1 MANTNQKRLNIER
14 LVKTKIVCTLGPASE
29 SREVLETLIQSGMD
43 VVRMNFSHG
52 TYEEHERTF
61 RLVRELSSKY
71 DEQISII
78 CDIQGPKIRTG
89 RMKEPFSV
97 KPGDKLKVTPEKIEG
112 TKDRISIKYATILQ
126 DLDPDDT
133 IFINDGII
141 RLRVVEKQ
149 PNDLLCVVEA
159 GGTIS
164 DHKGCNIPSGKI
176 SMEVITEKDREDL
189 KFIAGLGPE
198 FVAASFIGTAED
210 VRKVKRT
217 LAEFGN
223 PDIKVISKI
232 ERPVAL
238 KNLDSIIQE
247 SDALMVARGDL
258 GVEIPTQEVPI
269 AQKTMV
275 KKCNAEGK
283 PVIVATQMLESMIT
297 QARPTRAEANDV
309 FNAVLDGA
317 DAVMLSGE
325 TSVGKYPV
333 EAVKVMDDIISA
345 AEPYLPK
352 RKPENFDSSALGMT
366 ESMGHSVYTIC
377 KQFSKMQYTGKII
390 VLADSG
396 YTARMVSKYR
406 PMLDIIAI
414 TPDLRTAHE
423 LNLVWGIRTVQ
434 SEDCKGDHI
443 EERAVKCIK
452 KALELKLINLDD
464 HVVIVSRTQLGK
476 HVGSFTGILDVK
488 KVLEVR
494 S

>member
-1 MANTNQKRLNIER
+1 MESSKNLNVKK
-14 LVKTKIVCTLGPASE
+14 LVKTKIVCTLGPASTSE
-29 SREVLETLIQSGMD
+29 EMLEKMIVAGMD
-43 VVRMNFSHG
+43 IVRLNFSHG
-52 TYEEHERTF
+52 DHEDFRRTF
-61 RLVRELSSKY
+61 NTVRRLSEKFNHQV
-71 DEQISII
+71 SII

-89 RMKEPFSV
+89 RMKEAFVV
-97 KPGDKLKVTPEKIEG
+97 KPGDVIRVTPEKIVG
-112 TKDRISIKYATILQ
+112 TKERISIKYPTILK
-126 DLDPDDT
+126 DLDPGEL

-141 RLRVVEKQ
+141 RLRVTEKQ
-149 PNDLLCVVEA
+149 PNDLVCVVES
-159 GGTIS
+159 GGSIS

-176 SMEVITEKDREDL
+176 SMEVVTEKDRKDL
-189 KFIAGLGPE
+189 QFISGLGPE
-198 FVAASFIGTAED
+198 WVAASFIGTAED

-223 PDIKVISKI
+223 TDIKIISKI

-238 KNLDSIIQE
+238 QNLDAIIKE

-275 KKCNAEGK
+275 KKCNQEGK
-283 PVIVATQMLESMIT
+283 PVIVATQMLESMINS
-297 QARPTRAEANDV
+297 ARPTRAEANDV

-325 TSVGKYPV
+325 TSVGKYPI

-352 RKPENFDSSALGMT
+352 RKPEEFDSSTLGMT
-366 ESMGHSVYTIC
+366 ETIGHSVYTLC
-377 KQFSKMQYTGKII
+377 KQFSKMKYTGKII

-406 PMLDIIAI
+406 PNLDIIAI
-414 TPDLRTAHE
+414 SPDLRTARE
-423 LNLVWGIRTVQ
+423 LNLVWGIRTVH
-434 SEDCKGDHI
+434 SDEGAGNNV
-443 EERAVKCIK
+443 EERAVKSIK
-452 KALELKLINLDD
+452 KAIALNLLNVDD
-464 HVVIVSRTQLGK
+464 HVVVVARTQLGK

-488 KVLEVR
+488 KVLEVTG
-494 S
+494 